1 MDLNLKYLISNYY
14 VSEMRRPI
22 KANEVEAD
30 IKIIA
35 ELILELGNTRITEGD
50 WEEADCAIKANV
62 GYVLGGDLYGGVYG
76 GVCRS

>member
-1 MDLNLKYLISNYY
+1 MDLNLKYLIPNYY

-35 ELILELGNTRITEGD
+35 EFSGNSRNFFQG
-50 WEEADCAIKANV
+50 
-62 GYVLGGDLYGGVYG
+62 VLQQA
-76 GVCRS
+76 